1 MNRDTQTETPA
12 LLTYREAARML
23 GLSRSSIYRL
33 IEREALTVVRPLPGT
48 PRIRR
53 ADLEAYAADLR

>member
-1 MNRDTQTETPA
+1 MNSATQTETPT
-12 LLTYREAARML
+12 LMTYKEAAHLL

-53 ADLEAYAADLR
+53 ADLEAYAADLK